1 MTCIESKKFEAWLS
15 GENPTGLDSTA
26 LLHLRTCPNCL
37 QNLRIAL
44 ALKASAA
51 VPAIG
56 FVAGSALL
64 CSKEIDSET
73 RLSYLDNLMPADE
86 RTAYEGHLGACQAC
100 RRALLEF
107 EYEIADVEMSE
118 VEVPAE
124 LLAKAR
130 SIGEAECAR
139 HEPTSWRVLVGN
151 KLSAWVARGLQ
162 PQWAAALA
170 LIIIVAVATFYY
182 YPSRQ
187 KISSTQQAHVKLE
200 ATSPSSRVERTPPL
214 PPPVTTAKEPDS
226 ALVARVQNVLEQ
238 VARAADGPW
247 RREIRLR
254 ITDSKEYIAQV
265 SPQGELTLST
275 QYIAATQNDDEL
287 AFLLAHEL
295 SHGQHPANC
304 ILSFSTSSGQAPSML
319 NSPEQKRVELQADR
333 MGVYLASVAGYHA
346 DAAESLLGRIR
357 NIPNISDA
365 AHPGFNARLR
375 ESAEEV
381 HSIARAVEL
390 FRVGV
395 SFFNTEQYSRAVAVF
410 EMVAREFPSREAFND
425 LGLSY
430 HKLAL
435 EYSSQNW
442 GFKKSVILDPVA
454 RAIEPV
460 REDLPEANLFSE
472 FLTKAIEQYRRA
484 IARDPSYIAVRINL
498 ASALD
503 DQGDYSAAVK
513 ELEGLDRMNAPVEER
528 AKVLNNLGVIAAKQ
542 SRLGEAA
549 MLLERAVGTD
559 VTFSDPHFNLAR
571 VRELEHD
578 TQAATEEY
586 ARYAQLA
593 GKEHDGWLRMA
604 YNKLNKP
611 WLGTGPEAS
620 GNLPKLGNIQL
631 GESLGRVE
639 REMGQPTTTW
649 NLKTPTQFEFF
660 VTLFETRGLVISGSE
675 GVIDFVQTASRYPG
689 TDTANHLSEG
699 MTRGE
704 LDPKLRE
711 AIRISLPGSRE
722 SYIDFERG
730 LGINLRGQRVDAWY
744 IFEPI
749 V

>member
-1 MTCIESKKFEAWLS
+1 MTCIDNKKFEAWLS
-15 GENPTGLDSTA
+15 GKNPTGLDGAA
-26 LLHLRTCPNCL
+26 LSHLRSCPNCR

-51 VPAIG
+51 LPATG
-56 FVAGSALL
+56 FSAGSALA
-64 CSKEIDSET
+64 CSMEIDSET
-73 RLSYLDNLMPADE
+73 RLSYFDNLMQEDE

-100 RRALLEF
+100 QAALLEF
-107 EYEIADVEMSE
+107 DYEIADLEMSE
-118 VEVPAE
+118 VEVPAD

-139 HEPTSWRVLVGN
+139 HEPARWRVLLGN
-151 KLSAWVARGLQ
+151 TLSAWTSRGLR
-162 PQWAAALA
+162 PQWATALA
-170 LIIIVAVATFYY
+170 LIVVVAVASFYY
-182 YPSRQ
+182 HQSR
-187 KISSTQQAHVKLE
+187 KKLAPTRQAHVNLE
-200 ATSPSSRVERTPPL
+200 APGPSSPVERAPAL
-214 PPPVTTAKEPDS
+214 PQPVTTAERPDS

-238 VARAADGPW
+238 IQRAADGPW
-247 RREIRLR
+247 GREVRLR
-254 ITDSKEYIAQV
+254 IIDSKEYIAQIT
-265 SPQGELTLST
+265 PGGELTLST

-287 AFLLAHEL
+287 AFLLAHEV

-304 ILSFSTSSGQAPSML
+304 ILSFSTSSGQAPSTL

-333 MGVYLASVAGYHA
+333 MGVFLASVAGYHA
-346 DAAESLLGRIR
+346 DAAETLLGRIQ

-365 AHPGFNARLR
+365 AHPGFNARLK
-375 ESAEEV
+375 ESAAEV
-381 HSIARAVEL
+381 HSLARAVEL

-410 EMVAREFPSREAFND
+410 ETVAREFPSREAFND
-425 LGLSY
+425 LGLAY

-435 EYSSQNW
+435 EYSAQNW

-472 FLTKAIEQYRRA
+472 FLTKAIEQYQRA

-503 DQGDYSAAVK
+503 DKGDYSAAVK
-513 ELEGLDRMNAPVEER
+513 ELGSLEGMNTTVQER
-528 AKVLNNLGVIAAKQ
+528 AKMLNNLGVIAAKQ

-549 MLLERAVGTD
+549 VLLERAVGTD
-559 VTFSDPHFNLAR
+559 TTFSDPHFNLAR
-571 VRELEHD
+571 VRELEND
-578 TQAATEEY
+578 TQAAMEEY

-604 YNKLNKP
+604 YNKLNRP
-611 WLGTGPEAS
+611 WMGTGSEAS

-631 GESLGRVE
+631 GASLGLVE
-639 REMGQPTTTW
+639 REMGRPTTTW

-660 VTLFETRGLVISGSE
+660 VALFETRGLLISGSE

-689 TDTANHLSEG
+689 TDAANHLSEG
-699 MTRGE
+699 MTRDE
-704 LDPKLRE
+704 LGPKLRE
-711 AIRISLPGSRE
+711 AIRISLPGFRE

-744 IFEPI
+744 VFEPI